1 MAARRGV
8 LVVVVATMLLTACR
22 VDTTVG
28 VDLHRDGSGLVRVH
42 LAFDDEAARRVPIA
56 TIKLDDLQAAG
67 WRVSRDATSIT
78 MEKAFAR
85 PAELGP
91 TVREL
96 TGTGGLAS
104 GVSATR
110 TSSFF
115 RTHVAVRLDVDLRP
129 LAVGL
134 LADRDL
140 VNGLRLVGVDPVALE
155 LKLDA
160 PVSDAVAVRLL
171 VALPD
176 GRVRSWTVTPG
187 GHVDARATASVANG
201 GRWSWLIAALALAGA
216 AVVLL
221 GVSWLLP
228 GRRRTRGSDVEATAP
243 DEAPADSVEPAPETV
258 EPAPETVEPAPSGSE
273 TPAPETP
280 APESPAPEPAAP
292 EQAAAE
298 GAPRAPGP
306 AAPEQAAAEGGS
318 AGEASP

>member
-78 MEKAFAR
+78 MEKAFGR

-115 RTHVAVRLDVDLRP
+115 RTHLAVRLDVDLRP

-160 PVSDAVAVRLL
+160 PVRDAVAVRLL

-176 GRVRSWTVTPG
+176 GRVRSWTVPPG

-228 GRRRTRGSDVEATAP
+228 GRRRTRGRDVEATAP
-243 DEAPADSVEPAPETV
+243 DEAPAETVEPAPETV
-258 EPAPETVEPAPSGSE
+258 EPAPETP
-273 TPAPETP
+273 T
-280 APESPAPEPAAP
+280 PEPAAP

-298 GAPRAPGP
+298 GAPRAPG
-306 AAPEQAAAEGGS
+306 APEQAAAEGGS

>member
-115 RTHVAVRLDVDLRP
+115 RTHVAVRLDADLRP

-176 GRVRSWTVTPG
+176 GRVRSWTVPPG

-258 EPAPETVEPAPSGSE
+258 EPAPSGSE
-273 TPAPETP
+273 TPAPET
-280 APESPAPEPAAP
+280 PAPEPAAP